1 MINYIFI
8 AIQMTKLLQAYR
20 TSVFQFLPENV
31 SRETARGI
39 TEACCLYSR
48 KSSETVLHVVRNMAT
63 LPEPNTPAVCQRHT
77 ARQQKFLGK
86 SFIWCVFLCTQI
98 SLRCFTTEF
107 LYYTYLKELFYTLV
121 LRFHHRMLQASQVSL
136 RKPEYLGAFWCKQHT
151 LQHNKLN
158 FRVYMIACIWAAR
171 EEISWNLE
179 AIWRVLIQLSLTV
192 SIVLE
197 RSTVLA

>member
-1 MINYIFI
+1 MQFKWQNFFKHIVLPSSNFFRKMFREKPPEATIRH
-8 AIQMTKLLQAYR
+8 YR
-20 TSVFQFLPENV
+20 GM
-31 SRETARGI
+31 R
-39 TEACCLYSR
+39 LYSR
-48 KSSETVLHVVRNMAT
+48 KSSETVRNMAT

-158 FRVYMIACIWAAR
+158 FRVYLCSSWRNKLKLGSNMASFDSTEFNSKYCTWAF
-171 EEISWNLE
+171 
-179 AIWRVLIQLSLTV
+179 QLV
-192 SIVLE
+192 
-197 RSTVLA
+197 